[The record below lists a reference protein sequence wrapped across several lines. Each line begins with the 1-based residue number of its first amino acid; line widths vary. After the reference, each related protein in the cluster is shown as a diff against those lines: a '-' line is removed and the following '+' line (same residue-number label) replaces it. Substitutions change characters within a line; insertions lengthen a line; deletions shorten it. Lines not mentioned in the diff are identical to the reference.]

1 MQLDQLGLYLHTARH
16 LSARQIAFQCLKR
29 VRRPSRAWLQEPRSV
44 FRAPR
49 VRAAFLSRW
58 WGTTAWDPESPVYTF
73 LNRTASIQRP
83 GSPTLDWE
91 YSAHGGLWLDNL
103 HYLRVWDSIN
113 PPLSGPLSTA
123 LTNVWSTWCAHVAQT
138 PGSKALNPPF
148 NASERAFVLG
158 KFLLRHPQEVDTP
171 LGHALAQG
179 VMRDLNHVAQTLEF
193 HLDGNHLLKNLMSLA
208 WGACLFQGPDAQ
220 RWQRIVDRTLE
231 PALAS
236 QVLPDGMHYER
247 SPMYHN
253 VALLD
258 LLDVLNVAP
267 EGSWRDRL
275 TSVARRM
282 TAASRVVTHPD
293 GDIALFN
300 DAALDAGPRSADLIA
315 YAESLLGPVSRPD
328 ALPEAGFYLL
338 NMGPHIY
345 AIADLGPLGPD
356 EQMGH
361 AHSDLFSFELS
372 AFGQRVFVNGGTSTY
387 YDAPFRQHER
397 SEHAHNTVAFALHR
411 QCEHWS
417 NFRVARRARPTEVT
431 FASNAQGTSASGAV
445 TLIGPAP
452 RATHTRRFLTR
463 ATGELSIEDLVCH
476 ATGGAQARFHL
487 APAVRIDASELAQDK
502 LTLRLPD
509 QPPLNVS
516 QQGGRLQVEDC
527 WVAQRFNDRRA
538 SQRVVLSLPPLSGH
552 SRLQIAVRIAE
563 VSTSPAQP
571 RDQLHEH

>member
-1 MQLDQLGLYLHTARH
+1 MQLDQLGLYLQTARH
-16 LSARQIAFQCLKR
+16 LSARQIAFQFLKR
-29 VRRPSRAWLQEPRSV
+29 VRRPSQAWLNEPRSV
-44 FRAPR
+44 LRAPR

-58 WGTTAWDPESPVYTF
+58 WGATAWNPQSPVYTF
-73 LNRTASIQRP
+73 LNRTASIKQP
-83 GSPTLDWE
+83 TTPTLDWE
-91 YSAHGGLWLDNL
+91 YSAQGGLWLDNL
-103 HYLRVWDSIN
+103 HYLRYWDSVN
-113 PPLSGPLSTA
+113 PPLSAPLSTA
-123 LTNVWSTWCAHVAQT
+123 LREVWHAWLAHVTQT

-171 LGHALAQG
+171 LGQSLAQG
-179 VMRDLNHVAQTLEF
+179 VIRDLNHVAQALEF

-208 WGACLFQGPDAQ
+208 WGICLFHGPDAQ
-220 RWQRIVDRTLE
+220 RWQSIVDRALV

-236 QVLPDGMHYER
+236 QVLPDGTHYER

-258 LLDVLNVAP
+258 LLDILNVAP
-267 EGSWRDRL
+267 EGAWRDHL
-275 TSVARRM
+275 MSVARRM
-282 TAASRVVTHPD
+282 AAASRVLTHPD

-315 YAESLLGPVSRPD
+315 YAESLLGPISRPI
-328 ALPEAGFYLL
+328 ALPDAGFYLL

-397 SEHAHNTVAFALHR
+397 SENAHNTVAFARHQ

-417 NFRVARRARPTEVT
+417 NFRVARRARPTEVA
-431 FASNAQGTSASGAV
+431 FASDAQGTTASGAV
-445 TLIGPAP
+445 VLIGPAP
-452 RATHTRRFLTR
+452 RATHTRRFHTR
-463 ATGELSIEDLVCH
+463 ATGELHIEDLVCH
-476 ATGGAQARFHL
+476 ASGGAQARFHL
-487 APAVRIDASELAQDK
+487 APGVRIDTSEMAQDQF
-502 LTLRLPD
+502 TLRLPD
-509 QPPLNVS
+509 QPPVSLS
-516 QQGGRLQVEDC
+516 QQGGCLQVEDC

-538 SQRVVLSLPPLSGH
+538 SQRVVLGLPQMSGRSSLH
-552 SRLQIAVRIAE
+552 IAVSMA
-563 VSTSPAQP
+563 
-571 RDQLHEH
+571 